1 MRAGT
6 ARGFRDILPS
16 EALARER
23 IVGMVQ
29 ACLTGYGY
37 VPVETPL
44 LELHET
50 FERVGKPRIPSFQLF
65 DSESGPLVLRS
76 DLTMPIARMVSE
88 RTDESS
94 LPLRSIS
101 VIRNLWVFVK
111 VTSDTV
117 PQIVSYNAEAIRL
130 SVFLNSMPYVV

>member
-29 ACLTGYGY
+29 ACLTGHGY

-65 DSESGPLVLRS
+65 DSEHLMGLTTPLHSSGLRKRNNS
-76 DLTMPIARMVSE
+76 KAVH
-88 RTDESS
+88 SS
-94 LPLRSIS
+94 
-101 VIRNLWVFVK
+101 
-111 VTSDTV
+111 
-117 PQIVSYNAEAIRL
+117 
-130 SVFLNSMPYVV
+130 

>member
-94 LPLRSIS
+94 LPLRLRYLEPVVRESS
-101 VIRNLWVFVK
+101 ALAK
-111 VTSDTV
+111 Q
-117 PQIVSYNAEAIRL
+117 QIGRAHV
-130 SVFLNSMPYVV
+130 